1 MLGCRESVETFLRR
15 YLWMLD
21 LVVVSTAAVLTAHAT
36 ARAADARLLRLV
48 AGDAVPGAPP
58 PVAAARRLVDADAGE
73 ASVRRNIFC
82 SACRESPRDRR
93 AAAARDDRPLPPLRL
108 LAVMLAPPP
117 ADPRRSVAVI
127 KDEGGGTGAY
137 SIGSPVAG
145 AVLEAIGGTTV
156 SLRFPDGRTRA
167 LALLE
172 GAAPLWH
179 RGACSPVAA
188 AAGSKDG
195 IQKCGENRY
204 GVRRATVESLLGKM
218 DTLPAQARFEPDRRD
233 GKTIG
238 FRLRDVQDDGVFA
251 RIGLRDGDLISSV
264 NGLATN
270 GDDNALAIYACV
282 RSAAHLSVGL
292 ERAGRHITAEYDI
305 E

>member
-1 MLGCRESVETFLRR
+1 METFLRR
-15 YLWMLD
+15 HLWMLD
-21 LVVVSTAAVLTAHAT
+21 LVVVSTAAVLAAHAT
-36 ARAADARLLRLV
+36 AHAADARLLRLV
-48 AGDAVPGAPP
+48 AGDATPGGPAPVPT
-58 PVAAARRLVDADAGE
+58 ARRLVDADAGE
-73 ASVRRNIFC
+73 AIVRRNIFC

-93 AAAARDDRPLPPLRL
+93 ASAARDDGPVPPLPPLRL

-137 SIGSPVAG
+137 SVGSPVAG
-145 AVLEAIGGTTV
+145 AVLEAIGETTV
-156 SLRFPDGRTRA
+156 LLRFPDGRTGA

-172 GAAPLWH
+172 GAAPPWH

-188 AAGSKDG
+188 PAGAEAG
-195 IQKCGENRY
+195 IEKCGENRY

-233 GKTIG
+233 GATIG

-270 GDDNALAIYACV
+270 GDDNALAIYASV